1 MLTPVE
7 FPDVELWATVY
18 LRLAL
23 AARSEPYAAG
33 VLVGVV
39 VPDTRRDRMVMV
51 RRDGGPRLDQVRES
65 ARLTVRVWGRT
76 EQEASDLARLVAAL
90 LWASP
95 DGDPVLRVTQNSGP
109 SPIPD
114 EQPQRLMSFDVV
126 VRGTQI

>member
-7 FPDVELWATVY
+7 FPDVELWATGY
-18 LRLAL
+18 LRSAL
-23 AARSEPYAAG
+23 AARSEPYAAS

-39 VPDTRRDRMVMV
+39 VPDVRRDRMVMV
-51 RRDGGPRLDQVRES
+51 RRDGGPRLDQIRES

-76 EQEASDLARLVAAL
+76 EQEASDLARIVSAL

-95 DGDPVLRVTQNSGP
+95 DGDPVLRVSQNSGP